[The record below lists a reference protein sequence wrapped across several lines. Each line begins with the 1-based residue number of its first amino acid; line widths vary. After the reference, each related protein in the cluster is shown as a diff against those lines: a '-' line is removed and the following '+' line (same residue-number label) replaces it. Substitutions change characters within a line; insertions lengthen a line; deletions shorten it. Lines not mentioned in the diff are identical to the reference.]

1 MSSAIKIS
9 NARNITLDRFI
20 AKNNYGRVVDIESC
34 DVSIL
39 DSEFT
44 GNVGDAVYIN
54 STNTVISDS
63 KFNSNTGRV
72 LTINSVTTFIT
83 QCSITNNINPH
94 SHSAYFEEGGIIH
107 ITPRSSFSKLSDS
120 TASDCCVPTGSYS
133 VVTHDT
139 AIHIGSKEPTDSSV
153 TPTNS
158 SDSLTEPSCISSM
171 KSSMADLECDHSEV
185 SDSTQN
191 PDAVNNTSYYCI
203 DFSSMPASDL
213 RNIR

>member
-1 MSSAIKIS
+1 M
-9 NARNITLDRFI
+9 
-20 AKNNYGRVVDIESC
+20 DIESC
-34 DVSIL
+34 NVSIL
-39 DSEFT
+39 NSEFT

-63 KFNSNTGRV
+63 KFNSNTGGV

-94 SHSAYFEEGGIIH
+94 FEYPLSKSFEDGRIIH
-107 ITPRSSFSKLSDS
+107 IIPYSSINKLSDS

-139 AIHIGSKEPTDSSV
+139 TIHIGSKEPTESSV

-158 SDSLTEPSCISSM
+158 SDSL
-171 KSSMADLECDHSEV
+171 
-185 SDSTQN
+185 
-191 PDAVNNTSYYCI
+191 Y
-203 DFSSMPASDL
+203 
-213 RNIR
+213 